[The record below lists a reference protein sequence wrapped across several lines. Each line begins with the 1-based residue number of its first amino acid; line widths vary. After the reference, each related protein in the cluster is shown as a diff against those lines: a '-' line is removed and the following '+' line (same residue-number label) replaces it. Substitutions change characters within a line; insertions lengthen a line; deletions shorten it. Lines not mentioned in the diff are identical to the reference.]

1 MSAEP
6 RAEGGAPL
14 ILVVEDDAAIASL
27 ISTALETRGWVPLV
41 AGTAATAIALAA
53 ERSPQVILLD
63 LGLPDA
69 DGIEVVRRVRTW
81 SEGLPI
87 IVVSARGEDA
97 DKIGALDAGADDYL
111 VKPFS
116 VGELL
121 ARVRVALRR
130 AGHEGAEAREG
141 GAVLSNGALELD
153 FAARVARAGGEE
165 LRLTPLEWRVGARR
179 AKNGHRVRTHQ
190 DRLGP
195 AGGPGPVGD
204 LASLRVIMAS
214 LRRKLDR
221 AGAAGLIQTH
231 VGVGYRMLRA
241 E

>member
-1 MSAEP
+1 MSAEA

-27 ISTALETRGWVPLV
+27 VSTALETRGWVPLV

-165 LRLTPLEWRVGARR
+165 LRLTPLEWRVLALL
-179 AKNGHRVRTHQ
+179 AKNVDRVLTHQ
-190 DRLGP
+190 YLLEHAWGT
-195 AGGPGPVGD
+195 GQVGD

-214 LRRKLDR
+214 LRRKLER

>member
-1 MSAEP
+1 MSD
-6 RAEGGAPL
+6 APHGSAL
-14 ILVVEDDAAIASL
+14 VLVVEDDPAIANL
-27 ISTALETRGWVPLV
+27 VRTALEARGTRV
-41 AGTAATAIALAA
+41 AVAQTASEAVSRAA
-53 ERSPQVILLD
+53 ELSPQVILLD

-81 SEGLPI
+81 SQTLPI
-87 IVVSARGEDA
+87 IVVSARSEDA

-130 AGHEGAEAREG
+130 ASREPARPESPTFANG
-141 GAVLSNGALELD
+141 GLTIDYAAGI
-153 FAARVARAGGEE
+153 ARVRGEE
-165 LRLTPLEWRVGARR
+165 LHLTPMEYRLLVLLSRNTDKVL
-179 AKNGHRVRTHQ
+179 THQ
-190 DRLGP
+190 YLLEHAWGE
-195 AGGPGPVGD
+195 GQVGD

-214 LRRKLDR
+214 LRKKIGPELV
-221 AGAAGLIQTH
+221 QTH
-231 VGVGYRMLRA
+231 VGVGYRMVRA

>member
-27 ISTALETRGWVPLV
+27 VSTALETRGWVPLV

-121 ARVRVALRR
+121 ARARVALRR

-141 GAVLSNGALELD
+141 GAVLSNGALEIN

-165 LRLTPLEWRVGARR
+165 LRLTPLEWRVLALL
-179 AKNGHRVRTHQ
+179 AKNVDRVLTHQ
-190 DRLGP
+190 YLLEHAWGT
-195 AGGPGPVGD
+195 GQVGD

-214 LRRKLDR
+214 LRRKLER

>member
-1 MSAEP
+1 MSAEA

-27 ISTALETRGWVPLV
+27 VSTALETRGWVPLV

-141 GAVLSNGALELD
+141 GAVLSNGTLELD

-165 LRLTPLEWRVGARR
+165 LRLTPLEWRVLAQLG
-179 AKNGHRVRTHQ
+179 KNVDRVLTPQLQREH
-190 DRLGP
+190 
-195 AGGPGPVGD
+195 AGGEGPVGD

-214 LRRKLDR
+214 LRRKLER

>member
-1 MSAEP
+1 MSAEA

-27 ISTALETRGWVPLV
+27 VSTALETRGWVPLV

-130 AGHEGAEAREG
+130 AGHEDAEAREG

-165 LRLTPLEWRVGARR
+165 LRLTPLEWRVLALL
-179 AKNGHRVRTHQ
+179 AKNVDRVLTHQ
-190 DRLGP
+190 YLLEHAWGT
-195 AGGPGPVGD
+195 GQVGD

-214 LRRKLDR
+214 LRRKLER

>member
-1 MSAEP
+1 MSAEA

-27 ISTALETRGWVPLV
+27 VSTALETRGWVPLV
-41 AGTAATAIALAA
+41 AGTAATAVALAA

-165 LRLTPLEWRVGARR
+165 LRLTPLEWRVLALL
-179 AKNGHRVRTHQ
+179 AKNVDRVLTHQ
-190 DRLGP
+190 YLLEHAWGT
-195 AGGPGPVGD
+195 GQVGD

-214 LRRKLDR
+214 LRRKLER

>member
-1 MSAEP
+1 MSAEA

-27 ISTALETRGWVPLV
+27 VSTALETRGWVPLV

-165 LRLTPLEWRVGARR
+165 LRLTPLEWRVLALL
-179 AKNGHRVRTHQ
+179 AKNVDRVLTHQ
-190 DRLGP
+190 YLLEHAWGT
-195 AGGPGPVGD
+195 GQVGD
-204 LASLRVIMAS
+204 LASLREIMAS
-214 LRRKLDR
+214 LRRKLER

>member
-1 MSAEP
+1 MSAEA

-27 ISTALETRGWVPLV
+27 VSTALETRGWVPLV

-130 AGHEGAEAREG
+130 AGHEDAEAREG

-153 FAARVARAGGEE
+153 FAGSRRSSGGCSRCSPKTSTGSSPTSTCSSTPGGRARSA
-165 LRLTPLEWRVGARR
+165 TSRR
-179 AKNGHRVRTHQ
+179 CA
-190 DRLGP
+190 
-195 AGGPGPVGD
+195 
-204 LASLRVIMAS
+204 
-214 LRRKLDR
+214 
-221 AGAAGLIQTH
+221 
-231 VGVGYRMLRA
+231 
-241 E
+241 

>member
-1 MSAEP
+1 MSAEA

-27 ISTALETRGWVPLV
+27 VSTALETRGWVPLV

-130 AGHEGAEAREG
+130 AGHEGTEAREG

-165 LRLTPLEWRVGARR
+165 LRLTPLEWRVLALL
-179 AKNGHRVRTHQ
+179 AKNVDRVLTHQ
-190 DRLGP
+190 YLLEHAWGT
-195 AGGPGPVGD
+195 GQVGD

-214 LRRKLDR
+214 LRRKLER

>member
-27 ISTALETRGWVPLV
+27 VSTALETRGWVPLV

-165 LRLTPLEWRVGARR
+165 LRLTPLEWRVLALL
-179 AKNGHRVRTHQ
+179 AKNVDRVLTHQ
-190 DRLGP
+190 YLLEHAWGT
-195 AGGPGPVGD
+195 GQVGD

>member
-1 MSAEP
+1 MSAEA

-27 ISTALETRGWVPLV
+27 VSTALETRGWIPLV

-165 LRLTPLEWRVGARR
+165 LRLTPLEWRVLALL
-179 AKNGHRVRTHQ
+179 AKNVDRVLTHQ
-190 DRLGP
+190 YLLEHAWGT
-195 AGGPGPVGD
+195 GQVGD

-214 LRRKLDR
+214 LRRKLER

>member
-6 RAEGGAPL
+6 RADGGAPL

-27 ISTALETRGWVPLV
+27 VSTALETRGWVPLV

-165 LRLTPLEWRVGARR
+165 LRLTPLEWRVLALL
-179 AKNGHRVRTHQ
+179 AKNVDRVLTHQ
-190 DRLGP
+190 YLLEHAWGT
-195 AGGPGPVGD
+195 GQVGD

-214 LRRKLDR
+214 LRRKLER

>member
-1 MSAEP
+1 MSAEA

-27 ISTALETRGWVPLV
+27 VSTALETRGWVPLV

-69 DGIEVVRRVRTW
+69 DGIEVVQRVRTW

-165 LRLTPLEWRVGARR
+165 LRLTPLEWRVLALL
-179 AKNGHRVRTHQ
+179 AKNVDRVLTHQ
-190 DRLGP
+190 YLLEHAWGT
-195 AGGPGPVGD
+195 GQVGD

-214 LRRKLDR
+214 LRRKLER

>member
-1 MSAEP
+1 MSAEA

-27 ISTALETRGWVPLV
+27 VSTALETRGWVPLV

-153 FAARVARAGGEE
+153 FAARVARAAGEE
-165 LRLTPLEWRVGARR
+165 LRLTPLEWRVLALL
-179 AKNGHRVRTHQ
+179 AKNVDRVLTHQ
-190 DRLGP
+190 YLLEHAWGT
-195 AGGPGPVGD
+195 GQVGD

>member
-27 ISTALETRGWVPLV
+27 VSTALETRGWVPLV

-165 LRLTPLEWRVGARR
+165 LRLTPLEWRVLALL
-179 AKNGHRVRTHQ
+179 AKNVDRVLTHQ
-190 DRLGP
+190 YLLEHAWGT
-195 AGGPGPVGD
+195 GQVGD

-214 LRRKLDR
+214 LRRKLER

>member
-1 MSAEP
+1 MSAEA

-27 ISTALETRGWVPLV
+27 VSTALETRGWVPLV

-130 AGHEGAEAREG
+130 AGHEDAEAREG

-165 LRLTPLEWRVGARR
+165 LRLTPLEWRVLALL
-179 AKNGHRVRTHQ
+179 AKNVDRVLTHQ
-190 DRLGP
+190 YLLEHAWGT
-195 AGGPGPVGD
+195 GQVGD

-214 LRRKLDR
+214 LRRKLER
-221 AGAAGLIQTH
+221 AGAAGLLQTH

>member
-1 MSAEP
+1 MSAEA

-27 ISTALETRGWVPLV
+27 VSTALETRGWVPLV

-81 SEGLPI
+81 SEELPI

-130 AGHEGAEAREG
+130 AGHESAEAREG

-165 LRLTPLEWRVGARR
+165 LRLTPLEWRVLALL
-179 AKNGHRVRTHQ
+179 AKNVDRVLTHQ
-190 DRLGP
+190 YLLEHAWGT
-195 AGGPGPVGD
+195 GQVGD

-214 LRRKLDR
+214 LRRKLER